1 MDKIKQGDEIV
12 VRVGKDKGKR
22 GKVSHIAT
30 DGKVLV
36 EGINVV
42 KKNQKPNPSKGVSG
56 GIIEK
61 EMPIHI
67 SNLGIYNPETGK
79 PDRIGS
85 RFLEDGRKVRFF
97 KSTQEIVDFNGG

>member
-1 MDKIKQGDEIV
+1 MGKIKQGDEIV
-12 VRVGKDKGKR
+12 VRVGKDRGKR
-22 GKVSHIAT
+22 GKVSRIAAN
-30 DGKVLV
+30 GKVFV
-36 EGINVV
+36 DGINVA
-42 KKNQKPNPSKGVSG
+42 KKNQKPNPNQGVSG

-85 RFLEDGRKVRFF
+85 RFLEDGKKVRFF
-97 KSTQEIVDFNGG
+97 KSTQEIVDV

>member
-1 MDKIKQGDEIV
+1 MGKIKQGDEIV
-12 VRVGKDKGKR
+12 VRVGKDRGKR
-22 GKVSHIAT
+22 GKVSQIAAN
-30 DGKVLV
+30 GIVLV
-36 EGINVV
+36 EGINVA
-42 KKNQKPNPSKGVSG
+42 KKNQKPNPNQGVSG

-85 RFLEDGRKVRFF
+85 RFLDDGEKVRFF
-97 KSTQEIVDFNGG
+97 KSTKEVVDVK